1 MIYAKLTSGKSQ
13 IFSLLGLFRDVF
25 LRMCNQVVLNST
37 YMPDLM
43 EPKSLNVVTESTPEP
58 NILGHHVI
66 TEDCLTSIVE
76 NRQYYEMPIL
86 HLVSRKNNLIATLTD
101 CNGRV
106 LNGTSCGAEGF
117 RNARKQSTV
126 ASQTVGI
133 SIGLKAKKLGI
144 GAVRVIL
151 RGKGSDKLSVLS
163 GLNIS
168 GLKIVSLTDDTNVHY
183 GHGKRPCKPRRL

>member
-1 MIYAKLTSGKSQ
+1 MICTKLTS
-13 IFSLLGLFRDVF
+13 GLFRDVF
-25 LRMCNQVVLNST
+25 LRMCNQVILNST
-37 YMPDLM
+37 HIPDLKG
-43 EPKSLNVVTESTPEP
+43 PKSLNVATESVPEP
-58 NILGHHVI
+58 IILGHHVI

-76 NRQYYEMPIL
+76 NRQYYEIPIL
-86 HLVSRKNNLIATLTD
+86 HLISRKNNLIATLTD

-117 RNARKQSTV
+117 RNARKKSTV
-126 ASQTVGI
+126 AAQTVGI
-133 SIGLKAKKLGI
+133 SVGLKAKKLGI

-151 RGKGSDKLSVLS
+151 RGKGSDKLSALS

-183 GHGKRPCKPRRL
+183 GHGKRPRKPRRL